1 MKRTRNFQLLKYLVG
16 KRNVIDVLTKFLK
29 TQDLGIWNCI
39 YTRNTYHKSL
49 FLVEMFLI

>member
-29 TQDLGIWNCI
+29 TQDLGDLEL
-39 YTRNTYHKSL
+39 YLHKKHIS
-49 FLVEMFLI
+49 